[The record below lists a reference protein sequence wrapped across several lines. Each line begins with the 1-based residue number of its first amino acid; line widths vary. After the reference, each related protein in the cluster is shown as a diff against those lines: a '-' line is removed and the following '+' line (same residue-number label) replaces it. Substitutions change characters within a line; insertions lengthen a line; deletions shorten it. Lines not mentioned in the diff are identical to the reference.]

1 MKFTGT
7 IDLGDAQQIH
17 AISGKYSL
25 YVVLADRSLSEMI
38 QQKVATVQI
47 KFATE
52 TNIPQIL
59 DSSLPKIEEIY
70 PTFYPAKPY
79 SFIIN
84 VIMAALIVLVTLS
97 ILRVMA
103 NQPWN
108 TNMFPQESHKVL
120 YNYAFW
126 VAVI

>member
-79 SFIIN
+79 SFIVSQSDLDQRYHGCIDCFGD
-84 VIMAALIVLVTLS
+84 S
-97 ILRVMA
+97 FH
-103 NQPWN
+103 P
-108 TNMFPQESHKVL
+108 
-120 YNYAFW
+120 
-126 VAVI
+126 